1 MEKPLPSGSF
11 LQSLSP
17 TQFAR
22 ISQLLDESL
31 DMSADD
37 RLAWLVDLERSDP
50 ESAGILR
57 TLLDLQSNSSKHSL
71 LEGNVV
77 ADLVGPLPDSDSI
90 LIGRQFG
97 PYRVLSLLGH
107 GGMGSVWLAERADGL
122 FARQVALKLIHPA
135 LMGKI
140 MTERASREREILA
153 SLNHPH
159 IARLI
164 DAGFSEDSQPYLA
177 LEYVA
182 GTTITEYCDDHR
194 LVLRSRLELFR
205 QVLSAVQY
213 AHAHLVIHRDLKPS
227 NVLVT
232 KDGQVYLLDFGIAKL
247 LTEGKA
253 TETEL
258 TRVGGRALTPDYA
271 APEQI
276 AGAPMTTAADVY
288 ALGVIF
294 YELLTGERPYK
305 LKRESVGAL
314 EEAILRTDPAAP
326 SRSAISESA
335 AGARGATPKK
345 LAKSLA
351 GDLDTI
357 VLKALKKKPTERYAT
372 ANAFDEDVARYLGGE
387 VVMAQRDSL
396 AYRVAKFVGRHRV
409 GIAAITIL
417 ILILAGG
424 LAATTYEA
432 RVAATQ
438 RDAAIRAQLR
448 SVTQTAA
455 ERLKNADIQGAFGII
470 LEVLPKRAANVSYTP
485 EALSVFQEARAA
497 DPQLVMLAG
506 HSDKVRSAAFSPDG
520 RRIVTASYD
529 LTARVW
535 DAESG
540 VQVLLLKGHT
550 KSVRSAAFSP
560 DGLRIVTSA
569 LDRTARIWDAATGQ
583 AVMVLNGHADR
594 LRSAAFSPDN
604 RRIVTASYDQTA
616 RIWDAESGRQIV
628 MMSGHT
634 GVVFSAVFSVDGRS
648 VLTAST
654 DGTARVWDAATGREN
669 FRINSPAGGFT
680 CAAFSP
686 DGGRIVT
693 ASDDTTTRVWDS
705 ATGREVML
713 LGGHEQGVLSA
724 AFSPDGDRIVT
735 AGNDETVRIWDLKT
749 GRQTMLIRGHALAV
763 TGVAFSPDGLR
774 VVSSSDDT
782 TGRIWSVMPNEEIRR
797 LNGHTQGLPGADFSP
812 DGRRIVTAS
821 SDRSARIWDT
831 ASGAQ
836 LQVLNGHKELV
847 LSAEFSPD
855 GQYVATASDD
865 RTARIWNA
873 ATGEQVTLLSG
884 HTLQVEGAAFSPD
897 GRRVVTASYD
907 KTARIWDAQSGTEL
921 VQLQGHA
928 GPLDWAV
935 FSPDGRSVVTAS
947 ADQTARIWD
956 AASGRQTML
965 LSGHTG
971 SVATAVFSPDGRSV
985 LTASDDKTV
994 RIWDTTTG
1002 HVSRVLSGHEAHV
1015 TSAAYSSDGERIV
1028 SSSNDKTV
1036 RIWETAT
1043 GQQIKTLRHA
1053 DAVNTAAFSPD
1064 GRLIVTATFN
1074 PSAQIWDASTPPI
1087 DTQVAWAAAA
1097 QFDLLPNVERS
1108 ELGLQPPADVRRWAN
1123 ATKCDDS
1130 AASPFDPDRHA
1141 SGYLLDDIVADIA
1154 VAACASGQL
1163 DRSGDATRTQY
1174 QHGRALAASG
1184 KFSLARQDFEQ
1195 AVSSGSRGARIDLA
1209 SLLLQESADSVD
1221 AARAVDLYQQAWE
1234 QRVPFAGFALGH
1246 LYEYGVDRS
1255 GNKTQGLFTPDAA
1268 QAWIWYQRAA
1278 DAGEPNA
1285 LARFAAREESAAL
1298 SAGNAA
1304 DKRVHWIAAFKY
1316 YAAAADRARRE
1327 DWPDGVWRNWRYR
1340 RATLARLL
1348 AREGMMQQVAEAYT
1362 AAHETL

>member
-1 MEKPLPSGSF
+1 MEKPSASGSF

-17 TQFAR
+17 AQFAR
-22 ISQLLDESL
+22 ISQLLDDSL
-31 DMSADD
+31 DMSVEE
-37 RLAWLVDLERSDP
+37 RLVWLADLERSDL
-50 ESAGILR
+50 ESAGIVR
-57 TLLDLQSNSSKHSL
+57 TLLDLQSSSSSQAL

-77 ADLVGPLPDSDSI
+77 ADLVGSLPDSDSI

-107 GGMGSVWLAERADGL
+107 GGMGSVWLAERVDGL

-135 LMGKI
+135 LMGKV

-164 DAGFSEDSQPYLA
+164 DAGFSDDSQPYLA

-182 GTTITEYCDDHR
+182 GTTITEYCDERR
-194 LVLRSRLELFR
+194 LPLHSRLELFR
-205 QVLSAVQY
+205 QVLNAVQY

-232 KDGQVYLLDFGIAKL
+232 QDGQVYLLDFGIAKL

-276 AGAPMTTAADVY
+276 AGAPITTGADVY

-314 EEAILRTDPAAP
+314 EEAILRTDPGAP

-335 AGARGATPKK
+335 AAARGATPKK

-372 ANAFDEDVARYLGGE
+372 ANAFDEDIARYLGGE
-387 VVMAQRDSL
+387 VVLAQPDSL
-396 AYRVAKFVGRHRV
+396 GYRVAKFVGRHRV
-409 GIAAITIL
+409 GIAAVAVL

-432 RVAATQ
+432 RVAAIQ

-455 ERLKNADIQGAFGII
+455 ERLKNADITGALAII
-470 LEVLPKRAANVSYTP
+470 LEVLPNRGAGGSYTP
-485 EALSVFQEARAA
+485 EALGVFQEARAA

-506 HSDKVRSAAFSPDG
+506 HTDKVRSAAFSPDG
-520 RRIVTASYD
+520 RRVVTASYD
-529 LTARVW
+529 LSARVW
-535 DAESG
+535 DADSG
-540 VQVLLLKGHT
+540 AQMLSLKGHT

-560 DGLRIVTSA
+560 DGLRIVTSS
-569 LDRTARIWDAATGQ
+569 LDKTARIWDAATGR
-583 AVMVLNGHADR
+583 ALLVLNGHEDR
-594 LRSAAFSPDN
+594 LRSAVFSPDG
-604 RRIVTASYDQTA
+604 RRIATASYDKTA
-616 RIWDAESGRQIV
+616 RIWDAESGREIIALK
-628 MMSGHT
+628 GHS
-634 GVVFSAVFSVDGRS
+634 GVVYTAVFSLDGRR
-648 VLTAST
+648 VLTASY
-654 DGTARVWDAATGREN
+654 DKTARIWDAVTGREIL
-669 FRINSPAGGFT
+669 RINSPAGGFSS
-680 CAAFSP
+680 AAFSP
-686 DGGRIVT
+686 DDSHIVT
-693 ASDDTTTRVWDS
+693 ASEDTTARVWDS
-705 ATGREVML
+705 TTGREIML
-713 LGGHEQGVLSA
+713 LGGNEQGVLSA
-724 AFSPDGDRIVT
+724 VFSPDGDRIVT
-735 AGNDETVRIWDLKT
+735 AGNDETVRIWEVKT
-749 GRQTMLIRGHALAV
+749 GREILLLKGHAVAV

-782 TGRIWSVMPNEEIRR
+782 TARIWSTVATDEIRR
-797 LNGHTQGLPGADFSP
+797 LSGHTQGLPGADFSP
-812 DGRRIVTAS
+812 DGRRVATAS
-821 SDRSARIWDT
+821 SDRTARIWDT

-836 LQVLNGHKELV
+836 LQVLNGHTELV

-855 GQYVATASDD
+855 SQYVTTASDD

-873 ATGEQVTLLSG
+873 ATGEQLKVLSG
-884 HTLQVEGAAFSPD
+884 HALQVEGAAFSPD
-897 GRRVVTASYD
+897 GRRIVTASYD
-907 KTARIWDAQSGTEL
+907 KTARIWDAQSGREL
-921 VQLQGHA
+921 VKLQGHA

-935 FSPDGRSVVTAS
+935 FSPDGDRVVTAS

-956 AASGRQTML
+956 AASGRQTLL

-985 LTASDDKTV
+985 LTASDDKTL
-994 RIWDTTTG
+994 RIWDAATG
-1002 HVSRVLSGHEAHV
+1002 LVRRILSGHEAHV
-1015 TSAAYSSDGERIV
+1015 TSAAYSADGARIV
-1028 SSSNDKTV
+1028 SSSNDKTA

-1043 GQQIKTLRHA
+1043 GQQIKTLKHA

-1064 GRLIVTATFN
+1064 GRLIVTATFS
-1074 PSAQIWDASTPPI
+1074 PVAQIWDASAPPI
-1087 DTQVAWAAAA
+1087 GTQLAWAAAA
-1097 QFDLLPNVERS
+1097 QFDLLSSVERG
-1108 ELGLQPPADVRRWAN
+1108 ELGLPPPADIRHWTN
-1123 ATKCDDS
+1123 KTPCDES

-1141 SGYLLDDIVADIA
+1141 SGHLLDDIVADIA
-1154 VAACASGQL
+1154 LTACAGQGG
-1163 DRSGDATRTQY
+1163 RSNNGARSNDGGRSLY

-1184 KFSLARQDFEQ
+1184 KFSSARQEFEQ
-1195 AVSSGSRGARIDLA
+1195 AIESGYRSARLELA
-1209 SLLLQESADSVD
+1209 SLLAQESFGLVD
-1221 AARAVDLYQQAWE
+1221 LPRAQQLYQQAWE
-1234 QRVPFAGFALGH
+1234 QGATFAGFALGG
-1246 LYEYGVDRS
+1246 LYEYG
-1255 GNKTQGLFTPDAA
+1255 TPADTKR
-1268 QAWIWYQRAA
+1268 AWEWYQRAA

-1285 LARFAAREESAAL
+1285 LARFAAREENAAL
-1298 SAGNAA
+1298 LTQNPAE
-1304 DKRVHWIAAFKY
+1304 KRAHWNAAFKY
-1316 YAAAADRARRE
+1316 YAAATERARRE
-1327 DWPDGVWRNWRYR
+1327 DWPDGVWRNWRYH

-1348 AREGMMQQVAEAYT
+1348 AREGMMQQVADAYT
-1362 AAHETL
+1362 AVHKVL

>member
-1 MEKPLPSGSF
+1 MEKPRASASF

-17 TQFAR
+17 AEFAQVSR
-22 ISQLLDESL
+22 LLDEAL
-31 DMSADD
+31 DLSVED
-37 RLAWLVDLERSDP
+37 RPAWLADLERRDP
-50 ESAGILR
+50 HAAGILR
-57 TLLDLQSNSSKHSL
+57 TLLDLQGNSTDQPL
-71 LEGNVV
+71 LDGNLI
-77 ADLVGPLPDSDSI
+77 ADLVGPLIGSDSI

-107 GGMGSVWLAERADGL
+107 GGMGSVWLAERVDGL
-122 FARQVALKLIHPA
+122 FTRQVALKIIHPA
-135 LMGKI
+135 LMGKV
-140 MTERASREREILA
+140 MTERATREREILA

-182 GTTITEYCDDHR
+182 GKTITEYCDEHR
-194 LVLRSRLELFR
+194 LPLRSRLELFR

-213 AHAHLVIHRDLKPS
+213 AHANLVIHRDLKPS

-232 KDGQVYLLDFGIAKL
+232 QDGQLYLLDFGIAKL

-253 TETEL
+253 SETEL

-276 AGAPMTTAADVY
+276 AGLPITTAADVY

-314 EEAILRTDPAAP
+314 EEAILRTDPAVP
-326 SRSAISESA
+326 SRSVISESA

-387 VVMAQRDSL
+387 VVLAQPDSL
-396 AYRVAKFVGRHRV
+396 AYRVAKFVGRHRI
-409 GIAAITIL
+409 GIAAAAVL

-432 RVAATQ
+432 RVAAIQ

-455 ERLKNADIQGAFGII
+455 ERLKNADIPGALAII
-470 LEVLPKRAANVSYTP
+470 LEVLPNRGAGGLYTP
-485 EALSVFQEARAA
+485 EALGVFQDARAA

-506 HSDKVRSAAFSPDG
+506 HTDKVRSAAFSPDG
-520 RRIVTASYD
+520 RRVVTASYD
-529 LTARVW
+529 LSARVW

-540 VQVLLLKGHT
+540 VQLLQLKGHA
-550 KSVRSAAFSP
+550 KPVRSAAFSP

-569 LDRTARIWDAATGQ
+569 LDKTARIWDAATGREI
-583 AVMVLNGHADR
+583 MVLNGHEDR
-594 LRSAAFSPDN
+594 LRNAAFSPDG
-604 RRIVTASYDQTA
+604 RRIATASYDKTA
-616 RIWDAESGRQIV
+616 RI
-628 MMSGHT
+628 
-634 GVVFSAVFSVDGRS
+634 
-648 VLTAST
+648 
-654 DGTARVWDAATGREN
+654 WDAATGRELLTLAGHSGVVYTAA
-669 FRINSPAGGFT
+669 FSADGRRVLTASYDKTARIWDAGTGREILRINSPAGGFS

-686 DGGRIVT
+686 DGSRIVT
-693 ASDDTTTRVWDS
+693 ASEDTTARVWDS
-705 ATGREVML
+705 TTGREVML
-713 LGGHEQGVLSA
+713 LGGNEQGVLSA

-735 AGNDETVRIWDLKT
+735 AGNDETVRVWEVKT
-749 GRQTMLIRGHALAV
+749 GREILLIKAHALAV

-782 TGRIWSVMPNEEIRR
+782 TARIWNTVASGEIRR
-797 LNGHTQGLPGADFSP
+797 LIGHAQGLPGADFSP
-812 DGRRIVTAS
+812 DGRRVATAS
-821 SDRSARIWDT
+821 SDRTARIWDT

-836 LQVLNGHKELV
+836 LQVLNGHTELI

-855 GQYVATASDD
+855 GKYVATASDD

-873 ATGEQVTLLSG
+873 ATGEQLKVLSG
-884 HTLQVEGAAFSPD
+884 HALQVEGAAFSPD
-897 GRRVVTASYD
+897 GRRIVTASYD
-907 KTARIWDAQSGTEL
+907 KTGRIWDAQSGREL
-921 VQLQGHA
+921 VMLQGHT

-935 FSPDGRSVVTAS
+935 FSPDGRSVVTS
-947 ADQTARIWD
+947 STDQTARIWD

-965 LSGHTG
+965 LSGHTA

-994 RIWDTTTG
+994 RIWDVATG
-1002 HVSRVLSGHEAHV
+1002 RVSRVLSGHEAHV
-1015 TSAAYSSDGERIV
+1015 TSAAYSADGERIV
-1028 SSSNDKTV
+1028 SSSNDKTA
-1036 RIWETAT
+1036 RIWEAAT
-1043 GQQIKTLRHA
+1043 GQQVKVLRHA
-1053 DAVNTAAFSPD
+1053 DSVNTAAFSPD
-1064 GRLIVTATFN
+1064 GRLVVTATFN
-1074 PSAQIWDASTPPI
+1074 PSAVIWDASAPPI

-1097 QFDLLPNVERS
+1097 QFDLLPSVERG
-1108 ELGLQPPADVRRWAN
+1108 ELGLAPAADVRRWAN
-1123 ATKCDDS
+1123 KTQCDES
-1130 AASPFDPDRHA
+1130 AGSPFDPDRHA
-1141 SGYLLDDIVADIA
+1141 PGFQLDDIVADIA
-1154 VAACASGQL
+1154 IAACANGQR
-1163 DRSGDATRTQY
+1163 DRSGDGGRSLY
-1174 QHGRALAASG
+1174 QHGRALLAG
-1184 KFSLARQDFEQ
+1184 GQFVFARQDFEQ
-1195 AVSSGSRGARIDLA
+1195 ALESGYRGARIDLA
-1209 SLLLQESADSVD
+1209 SLLAQASSGFADLPR
-1221 AARAVDLYQQAWE
+1221 AAKLYEQAWE
-1234 QRVPFAGFALGH
+1234 QGVRFAGFALGG
-1246 LYEYGVDRS
+1246 LYEYGVPAD
-1255 GNKTQGLFTPDAA
+1255 TQR
-1268 QAWIWYQRAA
+1268 AWDWYQRAA
-1278 DAGEPNA
+1278 DAREPNA
-1285 LARFAAREESAAL
+1285 LARFGAREESAAL
-1298 SAGNAA
+1298 SAENA
-1304 DKRVHWIAAFKY
+1304 DKQRAHWIAAFKY
-1316 YAAAADRARRE
+1316 YSAAAERARRE

-1348 AREGMMQQVAEAYT
+1348 AREGLMQQVADTYT
-1362 AAHETL
+1362 AVHDTP

>member
-1 MEKPLPSGSF
+1 MEKPSASGSF
-11 LQSLSP
+11 LQNLSP
-17 TQFAR
+17 AQFAR
-22 ISQLLDESL
+22 ISQLLDDSL
-31 DMSADD
+31 DMSVEE
-37 RLAWLVDLERSDP
+37 RRVWLADLERRDP

-57 TLLDLQSNSSKHSL
+57 TLLDLQSSSSNQSL

-77 ADLVGPLPDSDSI
+77 ADLVGPLHDSDSI
-90 LIGRQFG
+90 LIGKQFG

-107 GGMGSVWLAERADGL
+107 GGMGSVWLAERVDGL

-135 LMGKI
+135 LMGKV

-164 DAGFSEDSQPYLA
+164 DAGFSDDSQPYLA

-182 GTTITEYCDDHR
+182 GTTITEYCDEHR
-194 LVLRSRLELFR
+194 LPLHSRLELFR
-205 QVLSAVQY
+205 QVLNAVQY

-232 KDGQVYLLDFGIAKL
+232 QDGQVYLLDFGIAKL

-276 AGAPMTTAADVY
+276 AGAPITTAADVY

-314 EEAILRTDPAAP
+314 EEAILRTDPGAP

-335 AGARGATPKK
+335 AAARGATPKK

-357 VLKALKKKPTERYAT
+357 VLKALKKKPSERYAT
-372 ANAFDEDVARYLGGE
+372 ANAFDEDIARYLGGE
-387 VVMAQRDSL
+387 VVLAQPDSL
-396 AYRVAKFVGRHRV
+396 GYRVAKFAGRHRV
-409 GIAAITIL
+409 GIAAVTVL

-432 RVAATQ
+432 RVAAIQ

-455 ERLKNADIQGAFGII
+455 ERLKNADISGALAII
-470 LEVLPKRAANVSYTP
+470 LEVLPNRGAGGSYTP
-485 EALSVFQEARAA
+485 EALGVFQDARAA

-506 HSDKVRSAAFSPDG
+506 HTDKVRSAAFSPDG
-520 RRIVTASYD
+520 RRVVTASYD
-529 LTARVW
+529 LSARVW

-540 VQVLLLKGHT
+540 AQMLSLKGHT

-560 DGLRIVTSA
+560 DGLRIVTSS
-569 LDRTARIWDAATGQ
+569 LDKTARIWDAVTGRAVMVLNGHEDRLRSAVFSPDGRRIVTASYDKSARIWDAESGREIMDLKGHTGVVFTAVFSLDGRRVLTASYDKTARIWDAATG
-583 AVMVLNGHADR
+583 
-594 LRSAAFSPDN
+594 
-604 RRIVTASYDQTA
+604 
-616 RIWDAESGRQIV
+616 
-628 MMSGHT
+628 
-634 GVVFSAVFSVDGRS
+634 
-648 VLTAST
+648 
-654 DGTARVWDAATGREN
+654 REIL
-669 FRINSPAGGFT
+669 RINSPAGGFS

-686 DGGRIVT
+686 DDSRIVT
-693 ASDDTTTRVWDS
+693 ASEDTTARVWDS
-705 ATGREVML
+705 TTGREVML

-735 AGNDETVRIWDLKT
+735 AGNDETVRIWEVKT
-749 GRQTMLIRGHALAV
+749 GREILLIKGHAVAV

-774 VVSSSDDT
+774 VVSSSDDAT
-782 TGRIWSVMPNEEIRR
+782 ARIWSTVATDEIRR
-797 LNGHTQGLPGADFSP
+797 LSGHTQGLPGADFSP
-812 DGRRIVTAS
+812 DGRRVATAS
-821 SDRSARIWDT
+821 SDRTARIWDT

-836 LQVLNGHKELV
+836 LQVLNGHTELV

-855 GQYVATASDD
+855 GKYVTTASDD
-865 RTARIWNA
+865 RTARIWDA
-873 ATGEQVTLLSG
+873 ATGEQLKVLSG
-884 HTLQVEGAAFSPD
+884 HALQVEGAAFSPD
-897 GRRVVTASYD
+897 GRRIVTASYD
-907 KTARIWDAQSGTEL
+907 KTARIWDAQSGREL
-921 VQLQGHA
+921 VKLQGHA

-935 FSPDGRSVVTAS
+935 FSPDGLRVVTAS

-985 LTASDDKTV
+985 LTASDDKTL
-994 RIWDTTTG
+994 RIWDAATG
-1002 HVSRVLSGHEAHV
+1002 LVSRILSGHEAHV
-1015 TSAAYSSDGERIV
+1015 TSAAYSADGARIV
-1028 SSSNDKTV
+1028 SSSNDKTA
-1036 RIWETAT
+1036 RIWEAAT
-1043 GQQIKTLRHA
+1043 GQQIKTLKHA

-1064 GRLIVTATFN
+1064 GRLIVTATFS
-1074 PSAQIWDASTPPI
+1074 PVAQIWDASAPPI
-1087 DTQVAWAAAA
+1087 GTQLAWAAAA
-1097 QFDLLPNVERS
+1097 QFDLLPSVERG
-1108 ELGLQPPADVRRWAN
+1108 ELGLQPPADIRHWTN
-1123 ATKCDDS
+1123 KTQCDES
-1130 AASPFDPDRHA
+1130 AASPIDPDRHA

-1154 VAACASGQL
+1154 VAACASSQR
-1163 DRSGDATRTQY
+1163 DRSSDGVRSLY
-1174 QHGRALAASG
+1174 QHGRALAADN

-1195 AVSSGSRGARIDLA
+1195 AVSSGSRAARIDLA
-1209 SLLLQESADSVD
+1209 SLLVQETAGSVD
-1221 AARAVDLYQQAWE
+1221 LARAIELYQQAW
-1234 QRVPFAGFALGH
+1234 QQGVPFAGFALAH
-1246 LYEYGVDRS
+1246 LYEYGVSRS
-1255 GNKTQGLFTPDAA
+1255 GNETQGPLALDAA
-1268 QAWIWYQRAA
+1268 QSWKWYQRAA

-1298 SAGNAA
+1298 STQNLAE
-1304 DKRVHWIAAFKY
+1304 KRAHWVAAFKY
-1316 YAAAADRARRE
+1316 YAAATERARRE
-1327 DWPDGVWRNWRYR
+1327 DWPDGVWRNWRYH

-1348 AREGMMQQVAEAYT
+1348 AREGMMQQVADAYT
-1362 AAHETL
+1362 AVHGTL